1 MSTEFDERRW
11 MALEDD
17 LRLLPGVLRVRVVG
31 EETPSEIHVVARTGR
46 PITEIET
53 AVRTV
58 VASFGFDVGAET
70 ISVVQLDQN
79 ASAHSERGRLIID
92 SIVVGT
98 RADSGWTRLGLKAP
112 DGERFE
118 GSAPLYPS
126 KDARARAVVT
136 ALMQALEV
144 PLERL
149 SARVEVKDL
158 FVYSGYPESI
168 VVVKVVWHQD
178 GQAIPLAGSAI
189 ASDDPASAGAR
200 AILHALNRKL
210 LVE

>member
-1 MSTEFDERRW
+1 MSSEFDDQRW
-11 MALEDD
+11 TALEDD
-17 LRLLPGVLRVRVVG
+17 LRLLPGVLRVRVIG
-31 EETPSEIHVVARTGR
+31 DDAPTEIHVVARTGR
-46 PITEIET
+46 PASNIET
-53 AVRTV
+53 AARTV
-58 VASFGFDVGAET
+58 VASFGFDVLAET
-70 ISVVQLDQN
+70 ISVVQLDQDRPER
-79 ASAHSERGRLIID
+79 SGRGRLILD

-98 RADSGWTRLGLKAP
+98 RGDSGWTRLGLKAP

-126 KDARARAVVT
+126 RDARARAVVA

-158 FVYSGYPESI
+158 FVYSGYPES
-168 VVVKVVWHQD
+168 VVVVQVVWHQD
-178 GQAIPLAGSAI
+178 GQAISLAGSAI
-189 ASDDPASAGAR
+189 ATDDPASAGAR

>member
-11 MALEDD
+11 TALEDD

-31 EETPSEIHVVARTGR
+31 EDIPTEIHVVARTGR
-46 PITEIET
+46 PLPEIEA

-58 VASFGFDVGAET
+58 VASFGFDVSGET

-79 ASAHSERGRLIID
+79 ASAHPDRGRLIID

-126 KDARARAVVT
+126 KDARARAVVA

-168 VVVKVVWHQD
+168 VVVQVVWHQD

>member
-1 MSTEFDERRW
+1 MSSERDEQRW
-11 MALEDD
+11 TALEDD
-17 LRLLPGVLRVRVVG
+17 LRLLPGVLRVRVLG
-31 EETPSEIHVVARTGR
+31 EDAPTEIHVVGRTGR
-46 PITEIET
+46 PASDIET

-58 VASFGFDVGAET
+58 VASFGFDVSAET
-70 ISVVQLDQN
+70 ISVVQLDQSGPR
-79 ASAHSERGRLIID
+79 AAGRGRLVLD

-98 RADSGWTRLGLKAP
+98 RGDSGWTRLGLKSP

-126 KDARARAVVT
+126 RDARARAVVA

-149 SARVEVKDL
+149 SAQVEVKDL
-158 FVYSGYPESI
+158 FVYSGYPES
-168 VVVKVVWHQD
+168 VVVVQVVWHQN
-178 GQAIPLAGSAI
+178 GQSVALAGSAI
-189 ASDDPASAGAR
+189 ATDDPASAGAR